1 MGAGARAWD
10 REGGGEILD
19 HRGVRCWLLGCIWA
33 GLEVEM
39 CIFVLIRCLCDC
51 RDLGDT
57 VGPGDTLHGTM
68 ATFRHSSQLQ
78 LALTWL

>member
-19 HRGVRCWLLGCIWA
+19 HRGVRCWAVSGPGWSGDVYLCFDP
-33 GLEVEM
+33 M
-39 CIFVLIRCLCDC
+39 FVRVPGP
-51 RDLGDT
+51 GDT